1 MQIIELKS
9 ENVKRLTAVAIK
21 PTGPLV
27 RISGA
32 NGSGKTSILDSL
44 WWGLGGVGAIQSDPI
59 RHGADK
65 ARITIRLGPHKDGDL
80 VVKRVMTRGE
90 DGKSVTHSLSVESGD
105 GAKYGSPQKML
116 DALVD
121 KLSFDPL
128 DFTRRKPADQL
139 ELLKT
144 FVKGFDFAEHKARF
158 DAAFAKRTE
167 VNRIVKQIK
176 ASAEAIAIDRD
187 APAEFI
193 DVDSLATALMDGG
206 NHNAALVREQGA
218 QERIEQEAAQYQRE
232 ARAFRAEA
240 DDLREKAEI
249 MDGKAESR
257 LELAAKAAA
266 RLAEMPEIGKP
277 IDTADLQNQI
287 RNARGINEKIKARK
301 DRAELMGRVV
311 AEQQRAYDLTRELE
325 ALEIERRK
333 KIGSAELP
341 VPGIGF
347 AEDGVTLNGVPFE
360 QASDAEQLRASMALA
375 MAMNPTLRILRVRD
389 GSLLDSA
396 SMKIVEEMA
405 KYREFQ
411 VWIEEV
417 SDGDGPGIII
427 EDGHVRGA
435 ALAAE

>member
-128 DFTRRKPADQL
+128 DFTR
-139 ELLKT
+139 
-144 FVKGFDFAEHKARF
+144 
-158 DAAFAKRTE
+158 
-167 VNRIVKQIK
+167 
-176 ASAEAIAIDRD
+176 
-187 APAEFI
+187 
-193 DVDSLATALMDGG
+193 
-206 NHNAALVREQGA
+206 
-218 QERIEQEAAQYQRE
+218 
-232 ARAFRAEA
+232 
-240 DDLREKAEI
+240 
-249 MDGKAESR
+249 
-257 LELAAKAAA
+257 
-266 RLAEMPEIGKP
+266 
-277 IDTADLQNQI
+277 
-287 RNARGINEKIKARK
+287 
-301 DRAELMGRVV
+301 
-311 AEQQRAYDLTRELE
+311 
-325 ALEIERRK
+325 
-333 KIGSAELP
+333 
-341 VPGIGF
+341 
-347 AEDGVTLNGVPFE
+347 
-360 QASDAEQLRASMALA
+360 
-375 MAMNPTLRILRVRD
+375 VRD

-405 KYREFQ
+405 KDREFH

-417 SDGDGPGIII
+417 SEGDGPGILI
-427 EDGHVRGA
+427 EDGRVRGA